1 MGALQAESETRH
13 RAATRLNNDAVAKAS
28 QGPQNRKS
36 LKRLPHRTRTA
47 DFTNTPIHA
56 GSRLRDSVDA
66 GGRGKGRPALPEIS
80 YFATEF

>member
-47 DFTNTPIHA
+47 DFTNTPDHA
-56 GSRLRDSVDA
+56 CAIPPMQVAVGKGSRPCR
-66 GGRGKGRPALPEIS
+66 K
-80 YFATEF
+80 